1 MIDIVEFNVNHIDQ
15 AMDIAL
21 SRYNLERGRVPAL
34 PHFDAVPNLTPF
46 AEFGLGVAAFLGS
59 EMVGFLCSVPAFSNA
74 FRSTDAIGAFSP
86 MHANGAIGKDR
97 ASIYDRMYQAAGKKW
112 ADAGASSHAVCLYA
126 HDSEVQELFFRRG
139 FGLRCMDALCRMD
152 QIDAP
157 ESTEVDF
164 AELPAAELPSIFPL
178 NLLLDRHMASS
189 PTFILR
195 SSDSEP
201 AFCEKAAQS
210 HARFFAAKTGCRPV
224 AFIKAEQDGET
235 FICGIPGYLHIAG
248 AYCLP
253 EYRGSGTAQ
262 NLINFVIRTLKAEG
276 FTHLGV
282 DFESI
287 NPTAFGFWP
296 KYFGVYTHSVTRRID
311 EHALLK

>member
-1 MIDIVEFNVNHIDQ
+1 
-15 AMDIAL
+15 
-21 SRYNLERGRVPAL
+21 
-34 PHFDAVPNLTPF
+34 
-46 AEFGLGVAAFLGS
+46 
-59 EMVGFLCSVPAFSNA
+59 
-74 FRSTDAIGAFSP
+74 
-86 MHANGAIGKDR
+86 
-97 ASIYDRMYQAAGKKW
+97 
-112 ADAGASSHAVCLYA
+112 
-126 HDSEVQELFFRRG
+126 
-139 FGLRCMDALCRMD
+139 
-152 QIDAP
+152 
-157 ESTEVDF
+157 
-164 AELPAAELPSIFPL
+164 
-178 NLLLDRHMASS
+178 MASS